1 MILFCCFYRVIAFLV
16 LNIVSSAFTLCL
28 IAPNTIGIVN
38 TFVHWGHGHDMSSDQ
53 FLALYWSMLILG
65 LVQAVTAIVASGFS
79 CRAVCCCQNSKYR
92 GTVIFA
98 PSTNTNDHIFF
109 SAPVALNA
117 QTATQSDSEGMY

>member
-1 MILFCCFYRVIAFLV
+1 MISFCCFFRVIAFLV

-28 IAPNTIGIVN
+28 IVPSIDGIVH
-38 TFVHWGHGHDMSSDQ
+38 TFEHIPE
-53 FLALYWSMLILG
+53 FLALYCSMLIVS

-79 CRAVCCCQNSKYR
+79 CRTVCCRQNSKYR

-98 PSTNTNDHIFF
+98 PAADTNNQTFF